1 MTYFPAITRPGSRSK
16 LSILCCCFILGRRYV
31 IEQGAAGIALGD
43 DVVHLGDIR
52 LHGTVKDLR
61 SPLSSG
67 RGRGM

>member
-1 MTYFPAITRPGSRSK
+1 
-16 LSILCCCFILGRRYV
+16 V